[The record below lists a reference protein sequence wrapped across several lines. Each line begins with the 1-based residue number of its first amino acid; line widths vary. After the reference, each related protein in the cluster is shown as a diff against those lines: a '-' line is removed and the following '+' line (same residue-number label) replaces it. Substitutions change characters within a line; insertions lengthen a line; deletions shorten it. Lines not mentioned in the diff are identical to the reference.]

1 MEAAWWLSH
10 ASMFQTPHSFGL
22 NLFFDSYSWF
32 AQYVILSWEE
42 TIIISRAKCMLAAEE
57 VLEEVCALK
66 LVSWFGSVQVPFPEL
81 RTGLLV
87 RFNPEP
93 EPDHILRRK
102 EGNGTH
108 IRACPFTGGTYAS
121 SSQARSE

>member
-1 MEAAWWLSH
+1 M
-10 ASMFQTPHSFGL
+10 GGG
-22 NLFFDSYSWF
+22 
-32 AQYVILSWEE
+32 ILLALPVALACRLGGALALQVLVRRHGSVHP
-42 TIIISRAKCMLAAEE
+42 IPLRAKCMLAAEE